1 MERSELTR
9 IVLMGMPGVGKGT
22 QAVRLKDALGV
33 PHVSTGDILR
43 DAVREGSSL
52 GRKVKS
58 TLDAGELVPDDTMG
72 ELIRERLGKED
83 AAGGF
88 VLDGFPRTREQV
100 AMLDRVVAGLSIEL
114 DAVVL
119 LVAPEEEIVRRLT
132 GRRVCPHCSGV
143 FHLESNPPVSAGV
156 CDGCGSAL
164 VQREDD
170 TEKVIRS
177 RLEVY
182 ARQTLP
188 VAEIYRERGQLKEI
202 EAIGDPPS
210 VFARVRQELGKS

>member
-1 MERSELTR
+1 MEGSQAMR

-43 DAVREGSSL
+43 DAVREGSCL

-58 TLDAGELVPDDTMG
+58 TLDAGELVPDETMG
-72 ELIRERLGKED
+72 VLIRERLGKDD
-83 AAGGF
+83 ASGGF

-119 LVAPEEEIVRRLT
+119 SNVDPLEDLATFVDHERAFSHVIQGGVPVVDR
-132 GRRVCPHCSGV
+132 SG
-143 FHLESNPPVSAGV
+143 A
-156 CDGCGSAL
+156 A
-164 VQREDD
+164 
-170 TEKVIRS
+170 
-177 RLEVY
+177 
-182 ARQTLP
+182 A
-188 VAEIYRERGQLKEI
+188 
-202 EAIGDPPS
+202 
-210 VFARVRQELGKS
+210 